1 MIKPDYL
8 SPIISSIMN
17 QPITAKRSIK
27 KKKGAACRSR
37 SSIVLNQSRP
47 VVKSYVYRMFCSR
60 ILPMLDWDFSKDLCF
75 NPKKIKKVQDRKRR
89 KACYQSFALYKKSF
103 KPVPNTKVTIFKDEL
118 PKILSKSAKSYGDH
132 LTDAFAFFSARLKNA
147 NAFKKQW
154 ICTWDLGTGDESK
167 SII

>member
-1 MIKPDYL
+1 MCIACFVLEFCPCL
-8 SPIISSIMN
+8 TGIS
-17 QPITAKRSIK
+17 QK
-27 KKKGAACRSR
+27 
-37 SSIVLNQSRP
+37 SSVLIR
-47 VVKSYVYRMFCSR
+47 
-60 ILPMLDWDFSKDLCF
+60 
-75 NPKKIKKVQDRKRR
+75 KKIKKVQDRKRR

-103 KPVPNTKVTIFKDEL
+103 KPVPNPKVTIFKDEL